1 MHAVCSLGWQM
12 VQQNRQIPRL
22 FPPKAHMGKG
32 GSISSPF
39 LSCASHDPF
48 TRCRGVWPKL
58 DFSNQELSSP
68 PPVSPYPAATQTAKP
83 QKCGCRQGA
92 RCLCASP
99 HEEVKAGKLLTGL
112 SSGVPAWL
120 WVLVDACPEPATSSS
135 PLFLDRA
142 TVPLKEHFD
151 SLWKELGSF
160 HGPGERL
167 IFETRLHW
175 PRDLRTW
182 IPIWIWW
189 QRYFQLRP
197 FNLLVLYRCG

>member
-1 MHAVCSLGWQM
+1 MLCAVWVGRWFNKIAKFQDFSPQKLTWG
-12 VQQNRQIPRL
+12 R
-22 FPPKAHMGKG
+22 GD
-32 GSISSPF
+32 PF
-39 LSCASHDPF
+39 LLHFFHVLPTIHSQDAEESGRNWIFRTRSC
-48 TRCRGVWPKL
+48 L
-58 DFSNQELSSP
+58 P
-68 PPVSPYPAATQTAKP
+68 PPVSPYPAATQTANP

-92 RCLCASP
+92 RYLCASP

-120 WVLVDACPEPATSSS
+120 WVLVDACPEPATTSS

-160 HGPGERL
+160 HGLGERL

-175 PRDLRTW
+175 PRDLRT
-182 IPIWIWW
+182 
-189 QRYFQLRP
+189 
-197 FNLLVLYRCG
+197 